1 MTIASYQLKKYCQQM
16 RLTNHIFFKRIFL
29 PALALS
35 FNACDL
41 LKPAQQPTM
50 PIGRGTT
57 QNPTSTGNPAS
68 TTGMTTPK
76 NPTGRVDTVI
86 WRDDKKAKPP
96 IVTDGGKVTTTNPTN
111 PTNTG
116 SGTVVT
122 TPTGTG
128 GVKPAPS
135 LPNEPTKELKTT
147 YDLSIPLPFFRDK
160 YNGVTGVNYDKSL
173 FALDFYAGVKLALD
187 SLSYSNIN
195 LNVNIVDTKPDF
207 ASVLNQYEISK
218 TDVMLGPVEKDNL
231 PAAIAF
237 SNEKS
242 KTVVSPYFP
251 SLELEGENPN
261 FVQVKPSLKTH
272 CEAITKHTRARYK
285 PELVTLLARQQDGE
299 NARFKYFQDMNAT
312 ISRSST
318 ATKFKEAVVDEK
330 AIDISKLVSPT
341 LTTVFVVPSWNEAFV
356 NALLKKIDEHPNKKN
371 IVVYGMPQWMDF
383 MGMNDYFERLKVRVS
398 SSTFVDVNRPE
409 VRIFRQRFVDKFG
422 KMPNNDAY
430 LGYDCALY
438 FGEAMK
444 KYGSKFSYFLD
455 REPRK
460 LLHTKF
466 LFEPVYRSVTT
477 GTDDFGKVM
486 KYENKYVNILKYNGG
501 FSLEE

>member
-1 MTIASYQLKKYCQQM
+1 M
-16 RLTNHIFFKRIFL
+16 RLTNHIFFSRIFL

-35 FNACDL
+35 FNACDI
-41 LKPAQQPTM
+41 LKPATTTTST
-50 PIGRGTT
+50 GRGTVQNPVT
-57 QNPTSTGNPAS
+57 TGNPTSG
-68 TTGMTTPK
+68 TTAK
-76 NPTGRVDTVI
+76 KPTAKVDTVV
-86 WRDDKKAKPP
+86 WKDDKKAKPP
-96 IVTDGGKVTTTNPTN
+96 IVTDGGKVSPTN
-111 PTNTG
+111 PTGNPTSTG
-116 SGTVVT
+116 GGTA
-122 TPTGTG
+122 GTG
-128 GVKPAPS
+128 GTRPTPTLPGEPVK
-135 LPNEPTKELKTT
+135 EFKTT
-147 YDLSIPLPFFRDK
+147 YDLSIPLPFFRDR
-160 YNGVTGVNYDKSL
+160 YNGATGANYEKSM

-207 ASVLNQYEISK
+207 AAILNQYEVSK
-218 TDVMLGPVEKDNL
+218 TDVMLGPIENSNL

-237 SNEKS
+237 SNEKQ
-242 KTVVSPYFP
+242 KTVVSPYAP

-272 CEAITKHTRARYK
+272 CEAITKHTRSRYK
-285 PELVTLLARQQDGE
+285 PDLVVLLARKQDTAE
-299 NARFKYFQDMNAT
+299 AKRFKYFQDMNAL

-318 ATKFKEAVVDEK
+318 ATKFKEATVDEVTV
-330 AIDISKLVSPT
+330 DISKLVSPT
-341 LTTVFVVPSWNEAFV
+341 FTTVFVVPSWNEAFV
-356 NALLKKIDEHPNKKN
+356 TALLKKIDAHPNKRN

-383 MGMNDYFERLKVRVS
+383 AGMNDYFERLKVRVS
-398 SSTFVDVNRPE
+398 SSTFIDVNRPE
-409 VRIFRQRFVDKFG
+409 VRIFRQRFVEKFG
-422 KMPNNDAY
+422 KMPNNDAF

-444 KYGSKFSYFLD
+444 KYGSKFAYFLD

-466 LFEPVYRSVTT
+466 LFEPIYRSTVT

-486 KYENKYVNILKYNGG
+486 KYENKYVNILKYSGG

>member
-1 MTIASYQLKKYCQQM
+1 M
-16 RLTNHIFFKRIFL
+16 RLTNHIFFNRIFL

-35 FNACDL
+35 FNACDI
-41 LKPAQQPTM
+41 LKPAQTTLPNN
-50 PIGRGTT
+50 RGTV
-57 QNPTSTGNPAS
+57 QNPVTTGNPSGPS
-68 TTGMTTPK
+68 TAK
-76 NPTGRVDTVI
+76 NPTGRVDTVV
-86 WRDDKKAKPP
+86 WKEDKKAKPP
-96 IVTDGGKVTTTNPTN
+96 IVTDGGKVSPTN
-111 PTNTG
+111 PTGTTG
-116 SGTVVT
+116 NP
-122 TPTGTG
+122 TPTDRGTG
-128 GVKPAPS
+128 TTTAPT
-135 LPNEPTKELKTT
+135 LPGEPMKELKTT

-160 YNGVTGVNYDKSL
+160 YNSATGANYDKSL
-173 FALDFYAGVKLALD
+173 FALDFYAGVKLAMD

-207 ASVLNQYEISK
+207 TAVLNQYEVSK

-237 SNEKS
+237 SNDKK

-251 SLELEGENPN
+251 SLDLEGENPN

-272 CEAITKHTRARYK
+272 CEAITNHTRARYK
-285 PELVTLLARQQDGE
+285 PELVVLLARQQDGE
-299 NARFKYFQDMNAT
+299 SARFKYFQDKNAL

-318 ATKFKEAVVDEK
+318 APKFREATVDEK
-330 AIDISKLVSPT
+330 MIDISKLVSPT

-356 NALLKKIDEHPNKKN
+356 GALLKKIDEHPNKRN
-371 IVVYGMPQWMDF
+371 IVIYGMPQWMDF
-383 MGMNDYFERLKVRVS
+383 AGMNDYFDRLKVRIS

-444 KYGSKFSYFLD
+444 KYGSKFAYFLD

-466 LFEPVYRSVTT
+466 LFEPVYRSTTT

-486 KYENKYVNILKYNGG
+486 KYENKYVNILRYSGG

>member
-1 MTIASYQLKKYCQQM
+1 M
-16 RLTNHIFFKRIFL
+16 RLTNHIFFNRIFL

-35 FNACDL
+35 FTACDL
-41 LKPAQQPTM
+41 LKPAVVTTPT
-50 PIGRGTT
+50 GRSTT
-57 QNPTSTGNPAS
+57 QNPV
-68 TTGMTTPK
+68 TTGSPTGGTMPK
-76 NPTGRVDTVI
+76 NPTAKVDTVV
-86 WRDDKKAKPP
+86 WKDDKKAKPP
-96 IVTDGGKVTTTNPTN
+96 IVTDGGRVVPSNPNATGNPT
-111 PTNTG
+111 PTNGTG
-116 SGTVVT
+116 GTSGTGGTKPNT
-122 TPTGTG
+122 TPT
-128 GVKPAPS
+128 
-135 LPNEPTKELKTT
+135 LPGEPMKELKTT

-160 YNGVTGVNYDKSL
+160 YNGVTGVNYEKSM
-173 FALDFYAGVKLALD
+173 FALDFYAGVKVALD

-207 ASVLNQYEISK
+207 TSVLNQYEVSK
-218 TDVMLGPVEKDNL
+218 TDVMLGPVEASNL

-237 SNEKS
+237 SNDKK
-242 KTVVSPYFP
+242 KTVVSPYAP

-272 CEAITKHTRARYK
+272 CEAITKHTRSRYK
-285 PELVTLLARQQDGE
+285 PELVVLLARQQDTAE
-299 NARFKYFQDMNAT
+299 ARRFRYFQDMNSL

-318 ATKFKEAVVDEK
+318 APKFREATVDE
-330 AIDISKLVSPT
+330 ITVDINRLVSPT

-356 NALLKKIDEHPNKKN
+356 VALLKKIDVHPNKKN

-383 MGMNDYFERLKVRVS
+383 AGMNDYFERLKVRVS
-398 SSTFVDVNRPE
+398 SSTFIDINRPE
-409 VRIFRQRFVDKFG
+409 VRVFRQRFVDKFG

-444 KYGSKFSYFLD
+444 KYGSKFAYFLD

-466 LFEPVYRSVTT
+466 LFEPVYRSTTT
-477 GTDDFGKVM
+477 GTDDFGKIM
-486 KYENKYVNILKYNGG
+486 KYENKYVNILKYSGG